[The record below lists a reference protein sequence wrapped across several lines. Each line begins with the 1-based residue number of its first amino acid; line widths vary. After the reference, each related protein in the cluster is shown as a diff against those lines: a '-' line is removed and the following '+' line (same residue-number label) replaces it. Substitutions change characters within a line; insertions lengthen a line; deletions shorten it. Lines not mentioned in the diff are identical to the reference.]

1 MMSPVVFFEAWG
13 FTLLHFCWQAA
24 GLAALYKAVDLA
36 APRMRS
42 QTRYGLAL
50 ATLLAMAGAAI
61 ATFVYEALRLTP
73 DAGAAMATNPVL
85 LPALAG
91 EHGLTLQTVLPWVE
105 AAWLLG
111 VVALSCRTVAGL
123 YMIHRLKKH
132 AQPVP
137 EALANRFA
145 WAVRRLGLT
154 GKVRLRV
161 HPHISGPFV
170 IGAFRSIVYLPVSAL
185 TALTPD
191 QLDAVLA
198 HELEHIRR
206 ADYAWNLVQNV
217 IETVFFFH
225 PAVWWLGGVLREQR
239 ELCCD
244 DAALKTCAD
253 PLTYAT
259 ALLSLEEQRRGA
271 PRLAM
276 ALNGQGEGK
285 SLMGRIA
292 RMLGEKA
299 PMARGKTRPHAALA
313 LPVILLVLAAF
324 ITPVAQVA
332 ASSKAPDLLAADGE
346 GACEAKDHDHASGA
360 THILAGLDG
369 DDEHGDQHWSVNP
382 DGEWSEGAPEDI
394 DPDAIA
400 AQVRA
405 DLLAAQADIQ
415 AAKHID
421 ADAIAAEVKADME
434 RAKADMEAQGI
445 RNHGIDPE
453 AIAAEVRADLARH
466 SADIAAA
473 QAIDVEAIAEQAR
486 SDAQRAKDDMRRHR
500 RMTPP
505 PAPEAFNEVPAPLAG
520 PEDTTTPPAPPAPP
534 ARAARAAPAAP
545 ATPASV
551 PAPPAPPVKVKA
563 VSRVIVVADVAS
575 VSAPIILLKGAP
587 APAPTPSV
595 QTHVTVRVAP
605 QADIEIGS

>member
-24 GLAALYKAVDLA
+24 ALAALYKAADLLR
-36 APRMRS
+36 PRMRS
-42 QTRYGLAL
+42 QTRYVLAL
-50 ATLLAMAGAAI
+50 GTLLATAAAAV
-61 ATFVYEALRLTP
+61 ATFIYEVVRLTP
-73 DAGAAMATNPVL
+73 DAGVAVANPVL
-85 LPALAG
+85 LPALGGDQAIS
-91 EHGLTLQTVLPWVE
+91 LQTVLPWVE

-111 VVALSCRTVAGL
+111 VVALSCRTLAGL

-137 EALANRFA
+137 ESLANRFA

-154 GKVRLRV
+154 GKVRLRL

-170 IGAFRSIVYLPVSAL
+170 IGAFRSIVYLPASAL
-185 TALTPD
+185 MALTPD

-244 DAALKTCAD
+244 DAALKACDD

-332 ASSKAPDLLAADGE
+332 ASSKTPEPLAVEDE
-346 GACEAKDHDHASGA
+346 TCDAKDHDHAEGDA
-360 THILAGLDG
+360 THVVAALDAAYG
-369 DDEHGDQHWSVNP
+369 EHPWAINE
-382 DGEWSEGAPEDI
+382 DGEWLEGNLEDIDPDAIAAEVRADLLAAKADIESARHIDAEAIAEEVRADMERAKADMERQGIHNHGI

-405 DLLAAQADIQ
+405 DLA
-415 AAKHID
+415 
-421 ADAIAAEVKADME
+421 
-434 RAKADMEAQGI
+434 
-445 RNHGIDPE
+445 NHK
-453 AIAAEVRADLARH
+453 
-466 SADIAAA
+466 ADIAVAE
-473 QAIDVEAIAEQAR
+473 AIDVEAIAEQAR
-486 SDAQRAKDDMRRHR
+486 ADAQRAKDDMRRHR

-505 PAPEAFNEVPAPLAG
+505 PAPEAFHEVPAPLASS
-520 PEDTTTPPAPPAPP
+520 DDMVPPP
-534 ARAARAAPAAP
+534 PAAP
-545 ATPASV
+545 VAMPSV
-551 PAPPAPPVKVKA
+551 PAPPAPPVKLKTVKVAMAETPVKAKA
-563 VSRVIVVADVAS
+563 VSRVVVVADVATA
-575 VSAPIILLKGAP
+575 SAPVILLKGVP
-587 APAPTPSV
+587 APAPSV
-595 QTHVTVRVAP
+595 RTAVTVRVAP
-605 QADIEIGS
+605 TVGVKVGS